1 MLLEGKEKEI
11 NIKFQ
16 KKIIKNNNVE
26 EEMVMIRGIN
36 TRNSI
41 WLKKKTKKRGK

>member
-16 KKIIKNNNVE
+16 KKIKKNNNVE

-41 WLKKKTKKRGK
+41 